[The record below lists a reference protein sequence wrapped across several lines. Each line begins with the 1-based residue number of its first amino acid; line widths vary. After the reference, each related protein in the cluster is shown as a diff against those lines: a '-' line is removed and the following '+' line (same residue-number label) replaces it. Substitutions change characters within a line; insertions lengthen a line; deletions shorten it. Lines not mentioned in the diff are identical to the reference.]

1 MLQLLLLFKEGRML
15 NFIIGRENID
25 LGPVH
30 MDSPLYFRK
39 AKPEWL
45 NDGFARRAINAIDKA
60 KVLNGFALENRY
72 GYGMSSEQIS
82 TGTKTLLLI
91 KNQLQFIYYAS
102 NMGGNCVPFLME
114 LVKEREAAG
123 MGDITL
129 LLEHFMDIPYEY
141 EGMLKI
147 DGVPVTIDEYEDA
160 VAEWCE
166 HRDEPDY
173 KWRDTD

>member
-1 MLQLLLLFKEGRML
+1 ML

-72 GYGMSSEQIS
+72 GYGMSRYKNVIINKEPA
-82 TGTKTLLLI
+82 TVYLLC
-91 KNQLQFIYYAS
+91 F
-102 NMGGNCVPFLME
+102 
-114 LVKEREAAG
+114 
-123 MGDITL
+123 
-129 LLEHFMDIPYEY
+129 
-141 EGMLKI
+141 
-147 DGVPVTIDEYEDA
+147 
-160 VAEWCE
+160 
-166 HRDEPDY
+166 
-173 KWRDTD
+173 

>member
-91 KNQLQFIYYAS
+91 NTFNQYF
-102 NMGGNCVPFLME
+102 
-114 LVKEREAAG
+114 
-123 MGDITL
+123 
-129 LLEHFMDIPYEY
+129 
-141 EGMLKI
+141 
-147 DGVPVTIDEYEDA
+147 
-160 VAEWCE
+160 
-166 HRDEPDY
+166 
-173 KWRDTD
+173 